1 MLTSKEFFAS
11 SCLVALFVVCTFR
24 ICHHDVQISQCFFL
38 PAQHLSSS
46 HLFFLYL
53 PTIPMRQKPSM
64 DALAEIWS
72 RSGQRSEDLYKGTT
86 DEIIKELKAW
96 IVARNV
102 RNETNM
108 RLLWDFFDT
117 NDAISGLQNQSEYL
131 DDLRIAAFKA
141 KHVKS
146 VERVKVREF
155 SLMGNTKH

>member
-1 MLTSKEFFAS
+1 
-11 SCLVALFVVCTFR
+11 
-24 ICHHDVQISQCFFL
+24 
-38 PAQHLSSS
+38 
-46 HLFFLYL
+46 
-53 PTIPMRQKPSM
+53 MRQKPSM

-72 RSGQRSEDLYKGTT
+72 RSGQRSEDLYEGTT

-146 VERVKVREF
+146 VERVKVREL
-155 SLMGNTKH
+155 SLMGNAKH